1 MAHMAYMAY
10 VPYVAP
16 TRSKKFHAHT
26 YPMNQ
31 AEM

>member
-1 MAHMAYMAY
+1 MAHMAYMA
-10 VPYVAP
+10 YVAP